1 MTYSTLK
8 PSTKPMK
15 RGSFNASKKF
25 NSICRTIPARREDSL
40 SAVSVISVKQRKPM
54 KSKQKSIPAYKAAH
68 YRAVA
73 ALPCACCGIVGYSQ
87 AAHSN
92 RHEDGKGLGLKANY
106 RATFPLCCARPGEV
120 GCHIRHDQLI
130 GITREQADL
139 RTIDY
144 IADTLFQL
152 GLRHD

>member
-1 MTYSTLK
+1 
-8 PSTKPMK
+8 MK
-15 RGSFNASKKF
+15 RSPMPQSSKPLKRSGFKAVKKF
-25 NSICRTIPARREDSL
+25 ALPCRNSL
-40 SAVSVISVKQRKPM
+40 SAVSARSLTARKPM
-54 KSKQKSIPAYKAAH
+54 KSKRKAIPAAESAH

-92 RHEDGKGLGLKANY
+92 RAEDGKGLGLKAFY

-144 IADTLFQL
+144 IANTLFQL